1 MKQRT
6 DNPKKEKKAWPTKDA
21 MAQIYEKNL
30 WGSNQSEFYSG
41 LGSHDP
47 EIINPYLEVVSSFL
61 STFNPRLTVCD
72 LGCGDFNVG
81 SKLIDFTKKYYA
93 IDIVES
99 LIEYNKTR
107 FKEED
112 LKFLCLDIAED
123 SLPVADCVIVRQV
136 LQHLSNAEV
145 ARVVKKLIDF
155 KYVILT
161 EHLPD
166 KNFEPN
172 MDIISGQ
179 GTRLKK
185 NSGINLLASPFN
197 LEVYRQRELLSVRS
211 PNFKGFIVTTLYQL
225 Y

>member
-47 EIINPYLEVVSSFL
+47 EIIDPYLEVVSSFL

-99 LIEYNKTR
+99 LIEYNTIR

-179 GTRLKK
+179 GIRLKK

-211 PNFKGFIVTTLYQL
+211 PNFKGLIVTTLYRL